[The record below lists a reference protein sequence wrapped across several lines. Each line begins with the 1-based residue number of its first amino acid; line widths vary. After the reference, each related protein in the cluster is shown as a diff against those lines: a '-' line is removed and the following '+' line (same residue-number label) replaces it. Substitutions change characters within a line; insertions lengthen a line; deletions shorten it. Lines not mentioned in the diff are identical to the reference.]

1 MLRKGEECSDSIAK
15 HSTCISYVSFMVY
28 LTYDACTSCGI
39 YKSNALVA
47 VARTCRN
54 HSSICAMD
62 ANILEMFR
70 GHCFHS
76 ELLWLVRHVGSQG
89 DLNGSDTHLIPFTS
103 LNPYAI
109 PGGLLWILWH
119 GLAYVWNA
127 SGSSS
132 KCQISAGW
140 TFSVCPEPRPFPPSF
155 AAS

>member
-1 MLRKGEECSDSIAK
+1 MPKTCTESKHFETVHAKQFQKRPSLSHIDLSEGQFLNFGKQYQKETVRHIKRPFPKVMLRKGEECSDSIAK
-15 HSTCISYVSFMVY
+15 YSNCISYVSFMVY

-76 ELLWLVRHVGSQG
+76 ELL
-89 DLNGSDTHLIPFTS
+89 
-103 LNPYAI
+103 
-109 PGGLLWILWH
+109 
-119 GLAYVWNA
+119 
-127 SGSSS
+127 
-132 KCQISAGW
+132 
-140 TFSVCPEPRPFPPSF
+140 
-155 AAS
+155 

>member
-1 MLRKGEECSDSIAK
+1 MPKTCTESKHFETVHVNYFKTVHAKQSLKRPSLSHIDFSKEQFLNFGKQYQKETVRHIKRPFPKVMLRKGEECSDSIAK

-76 ELLWLVRHVGSQG
+76 ELL
-89 DLNGSDTHLIPFTS
+89 
-103 LNPYAI
+103 
-109 PGGLLWILWH
+109 
-119 GLAYVWNA
+119 
-127 SGSSS
+127 
-132 KCQISAGW
+132 
-140 TFSVCPEPRPFPPSF
+140 
-155 AAS
+155 